1 MGTDSLFQSEED
13 LHLGFDLRFAPHV
26 HLLFD
31 ADLQNLSQGNFPVLT
46 RLWACTRRSDPLHFA
61 GMGCAWDVDEL
72 WFWTAREPRGER
84 ADHLR

>member
-13 LHLGFDLRFAPHV
+13 LHREFDLRFAPHV

-31 ADLQNLSQGNFPVLT
+31 ADLQNPSQGNFPVLT
-46 RLWACTRRSDPLHFA
+46 RLWACMRRSDPLQFA
-61 GMGCAWDVDEL
+61 DMGCACVVDEL

>member
-1 MGTDSLFQSEED
+1 MVSDSPFQSEED
-13 LHLGFDLRFAPHV
+13 LHRGFDFRFAPHV
-26 HLLFD
+26 YRLFD

-46 RLWACTRRSDPLHFA
+46 RLWACMRRSDPLHFA
-61 GMGCAWDVDEL
+61 GMGCTRDVDAL